1 MKCTAIV
8 LAAGQGK
15 RMKSKVQK
23 QFLDIQG
30 YPVLYY
36 SIKCF
41 QECEWIDDII
51 LVTGADEVEYCRRE
65 IVEKYNFNK
74 VSSVTVGGKERY
86 HSVWNG
92 LKVCSN
98 TDYVFIHLIC
108 TIWSKFRKCIPRC
121 WKRNNILPVNN
132 I

>member
-74 VSSVTVGGKERY
+74 KE
-86 HSVWNG
+86 
-92 LKVCSN
+92 
-98 TDYVFIHLIC
+98 
-108 TIWSKFRKCIPRC
+108 
-121 WKRNNILPVNN
+121 NNYR
-132 I
+132 